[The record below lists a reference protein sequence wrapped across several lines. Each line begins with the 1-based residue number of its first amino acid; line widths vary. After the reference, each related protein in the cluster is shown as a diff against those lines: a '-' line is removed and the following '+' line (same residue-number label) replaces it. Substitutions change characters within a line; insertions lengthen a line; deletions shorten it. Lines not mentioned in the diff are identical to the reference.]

1 MSENKVSVLVP
12 IYGVESYIEKC
23 AQTLFSQTFT
33 DIEYIFVDDCTKDES
48 IKKLKTIIAKYP
60 DRNNSI
66 RIITHEKNKGVA
78 ATRQTAIDAATCE
91 YFLFVDSDDFIE
103 KDMVELLYNKAIET
117 SADIVFCPFYI
128 ENKSHNSK
136 IFDDIYSEDKVE
148 LINICFKSQ
157 PAFWNK
163 MIRRQIIV
171 QNNIKIPAGINYGE
185 DLLVVPKIIYH
196 SDRFAL
202 VPKPLY
208 HYIQKNTDS
217 YTSKFSEKSLEDT
230 LNVIENLQIFFEN
243 LPDYQKYKEILLT
256 LKAVRK
262 AKILRSGRIEKL
274 YIELFPEINS
284 KIYKLDLD
292 LKTKIIL
299 LLAAAKQRILLQ
311 YFVKIL
317 LRNTSQK

>member
-12 IYGVESYIEKC
+12 IYGVEKYIEKC
-23 AQTLFSQTFT
+23 AHTLFSQTFT

-48 IKKLKTIIAKYP
+48 IKKLRTIIAHYP

-117 SADIVFCPFYI
+117 SADIVFCPFYS
-128 ENKSHNSK
+128 ENKFHDSK
-136 IFDDIYSEDKVE
+136 IFDEIYSEDKVE

-171 QNNIKIPAGINYGE
+171 KNNIKIPAGINYGE

-208 HYIQKNTDS
+208 HYIQNNTDS
-217 YTSKFSEKSLEDT
+217 YTSKFSEKSLKDT
-230 LNVIENLQIFFEN
+230 LNVIENLQVFFEK
-243 LPDYQKYKEILLT
+243 LPDYQKYKKILLT

-299 LLAAAKQRILLQ
+299 LLATAKQRILLQ

-317 LRNTSQK
+317 HRNSGQK